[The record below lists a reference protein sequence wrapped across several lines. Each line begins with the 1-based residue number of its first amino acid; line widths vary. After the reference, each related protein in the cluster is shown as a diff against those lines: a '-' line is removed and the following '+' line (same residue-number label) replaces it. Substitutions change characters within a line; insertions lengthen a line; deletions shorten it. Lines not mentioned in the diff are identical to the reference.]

1 MREIKF
7 RVWDNNKMC
16 KVEGFVNGKPFV
28 DFRYDNDF
36 EQYEIMDY
44 QVLDGNNLMQYTGM
58 KDKNGKEI
66 YEGDIVSYFKDE
78 LAEIKFI
85 NGCFAIKSNSYIDYF
100 NQIIAEI
107 EVVGNIYE
115 SKDLLK

>member
-66 YEGDIVSYFKDE
+66 YEGDIVKYYSLLNDGFCNGIVLFE
-78 LAEIKFI
+78 NGSFFI
-85 NGCFAIKSNSYIDYF
+85 GECYLSRKKV
-100 NQIIAEI
+100 
-107 EVVGNIYE
+107 EVIGNIYE
-115 SKDLLK
+115 NKDLLK